1 MLHCLPFHNP
11 TVLASRIAS
20 AAILTGGR
28 YEFGVGRGHG
38 WGPLKA
44 GVRIEDVR
52 ELYDETF
59 EVFFKALENERFSH
73 EGRFFEI
80 HDSHLAP
87 PPPPPTRIFVGGTSD
102 STYELAGR
110 RGWAVAVPP
119 LLPYEALRG
128 QLDIYRAACAE
139 HGNEPDIVWIHA
151 CYMDEDRD
159 DRAARRARA
168 RCAASSRATRRR
180 SPSSATTSKLAAA
193 GYGFYTSGI
202 MEALA
207 LTPYDEMIAGDIV
220 WVGTPDDVAERVAG
234 IIDDCEGLTEIAIT
248 ANPGGFAHWQAI
260 KTQEIFADAVAPRF
274 RGAGAGAAQA
284 AHALT
289 TRGGAPSMRQRRLAA
304 VASPSPRSSRSSRSA
319 TSSAAQH
326 GGRRQADRDRRG
338 DRPDEEHGAV
348 RRAGARGG
356 ADRDQED
363 QRRGRRGRPAA
374 RDQAPQRPA
383 RPGAHEV
390 RRDPAGRARASTS
403 AGSPATST
411 MRRPRSRRSWRPS
424 C

>member
-1 MLHCLPFHNP
+1 MRFSIYSEMQLWPGKTPERLYAEVEEQIIHADRLGYDAYAIVEHFFFPRFSISPDPLALFAQVAPRTQRIRFRTMLHCLPFHNP

-38 WGPLKA
+38 WGPEKA
-44 GVRIEDVR
+44 GVRMEDVR

-73 EGRFFEI
+73 EGRFYEI

-151 CYMDEDRD
+151 CYMDEDRQT
-159 DRAARRARA
+159 ARRDAEVAMRQFLEGN
-168 RCAASSRATRRR
+168 ASPLAELGDHE
-180 SPSSATTSKLAAA
+180 KLAAA

-234 IIDDCEGLTEIAIT
+234 IIEQCEGLTEIAIT

-274 RGAGAGAAQA
+274 RGAGVGAADSGTP
-284 AHALT
+284 LT
-289 TRGGAPSMRQRRLAA
+289 TRGGAPA
-304 VASPSPRSSRSSRSA
+304 
-319 TSSAAQH
+319 
-326 GGRRQADRDRRG
+326 
-338 DRPDEEHGAV
+338 
-348 RRAGARGG
+348 
-356 ADRDQED
+356 
-363 QRRGRRGRPAA
+363 
-374 RDQAPQRPA
+374 
-383 RPGAHEV
+383 
-390 RRDPAGRARASTS
+390 
-403 AGSPATST
+403 
-411 MRRPRSRRSWRPS
+411 
-424 C
+424 